1 MKTVLHLQHCN
12 KIDMKRII
20 YLLGLWI
27 TCCTGLLAQP
37 GGKLKAGT
45 GTLTGKITD
54 GASGM
59 PLPGATIFFH
69 ELKMGVISANDGTYT
84 SARVKAG
91 KYLVEVSYQ
100 GYGSVTETILID
112 EAVTHNFSL
121 KEAIVEQEGVIVTGV
136 TSATR
141 VKLSPQPV
149 VIIKRDDLVKTTSTN
164 LIDALSKTVPGVAAI
179 GTGPAISKPVIR
191 GLGYNRVV
199 VVNDGMRQEGQQW
212 GDEHGIEVDDYS
224 VQRVEVLKG
233 PASLMYGSDAMGGVV
248 NIQSYTPAPEG
259 TMGVNILSEYQTNNR
274 LRGVYANVNGTKNGI
289 DWNAYGSY
297 KGAQDYQNKYDG
309 RVFNSKFYNRNFG
322 GLLGY
327 TGRWG
332 YSRLSASNVDQHIG
346 MVEGERDDATG
357 AFLKDEDGAQTI
369 ATEDDFKKIKPLVPF
384 QRIQHFKTLWDNSI
398 RLGAERLDA
407 TVAYQHNQRREFG
420 DDVDIPEAWF
430 DLETVNYAVRLQ
442 LAERNRWKTSAGITG
457 MYQTNKNKAEERLIP
472 DYNLFDIGGFVFT
485 QYTHDKLTVSGGL
498 RFDNRHINSL
508 TTYDETDIKFGP
520 FTRNFSN
527 LSGSVGLSYAASQQ
541 TTFKFNLSR
550 GFRAPNMAELAS
562 NGAHEGTNRYEVG
575 NNNLKSETSL
585 QVDGG
590 VELNTEHVTVNASLF
605 YNNIKNF
612 IFYEKMQNAEGT
624 DSVIADPGGELMVF
638 EFNQHTANLYGG
650 EMNIDIHPHPLDWLH
665 FENTLS
671 YTRAQFTRE
680 IGGTKN
686 VPFIPAGRLVS
697 ELKGNFL
704 PKGKGLRN
712 LYLSVES
719 DYNFAQSKAFTAFN
733 TETATGSYWLLNA
746 GIGAEIASH
755 GKRLFSISVNGFNLT
770 DIAYQNHLNRLKYTA
785 VNLATGRQGVFN
797 MGRNFSVKI
806 NVPLSFKI

>member
-1 MKTVLHLQHCN
+1 
-12 KIDMKRII
+12 MKRII
-20 YLLGLWI
+20 YLLGLWGM
-27 TCCTGLLAQP
+27 CCTGILAQS
-37 GGKLKAGT
+37 GATSRAGT
-45 GTLTGKITD
+45 GFLTGRITD
-54 GASGM
+54 AATGNA
-59 PLPGATIFFH
+59 LAGATLFFH
-69 ELKMGVISANDGTYT
+69 ELKTGVISGNDGTYT
-84 SARVKAG
+84 SSRVKAG
-91 KYLVEVSYQ
+91 KYLVEISYQ
-100 GYGSVTETILID
+100 GYGSVTETIDING
-112 EAVTHNFSL
+112 AVTRNFSL

-164 LIDALSKTVPGVAAI
+164 LIEALSKTVPGVAAI

-248 NIQSYTPAPEG
+248 NIQSYAPAPEG
-259 TMGVNILSEYQTNNR
+259 TMGVNVLSEYQTNNR

-346 MVEGERDDATG
+346 MVDGGRDEITG
-357 AFLKDEDGAQTI
+357 AFLKNNPDGTQTVAGDED
-369 ATEDDFKKIKPLVPF
+369 FKRIKPLVPF
-384 QRIQHFKTLWDNSI
+384 QRIQHFKTVLDNSI

-407 TVAYQHNQRREFG
+407 TVAWQHNQRQEFG
-420 DDVDIPEAWF
+420 DDVEVPEAWF
-430 DLETVNYAVRLQ
+430 DLKTLNYAVRLQ
-442 LAERNRWKTSAGITG
+442 FAERNHWKTSVGVTG

-472 DYNLFDIGGFVFT
+472 DYNLFDIGGFLFT
-485 QYTHDKLTVSGGL
+485 QYTNNRLTVSGGL
-498 RFDNRHINSL
+498 RFDNRHINGL
-508 TTYDETDIKFGP
+508 TTYDETDIKFAP
-520 FTRNFSN
+520 FSRNFSN

-541 TTFKFNLSR
+541 TTFKLNLSR

-575 NNNLKSETSL
+575 SNKLKSETSL
-585 QVDGG
+585 QVDAG

-605 YNNIKNF
+605 YNNIRNF
-612 IFYEKMQNAEGT
+612 IFYEKMQNAAGT
-624 DSVIADPGGELMVF
+624 DSVIADPGGDLMVF

-650 EMNIDIHPHPLDWLH
+650 EVNIDIHPHPLDWLH
-665 FENTLS
+665 FENTFS

-686 VPFIPAGRLVS
+686 VPFIPAGRLIS

-704 PKGKGLRN
+704 PKGKHFRN
-712 LYLSVES
+712 LYVSVES
-719 DYNFAQSKAFTAFN
+719 DYNFAQNKAFTAFN

-755 GKRLFSISVNGFNLT
+755 GKRLFTISVNGFNLA
-770 DIAYQNHLNRLKYTA
+770 DIAYQNHLNRLKYTDI
-785 VNLATGRQGVFN
+785 NQATGRQGVFN